1 MNILHLALC
10 LSCLTEVSA
19 LTGNETECSSRC
31 ETGAGGYFKLEKD
44 TMKRIQVSKGFHVK
58 MFVMSSKSIFDVEV
72 VECSVGTKSLV
83 GGFNRNLETYESK
96 ENEIEVRVNAY
107 STQLD
112 IQWWRVCGGSVVG
125 YSGKLIG
132 PDHASGY
139 PENETC
145 IWNITVL
152 NGYMLLLNL
161 SIEGYN
167 ESTNCS
173 LDYIQVMEIES
184 EEMISRGPICSGMLN
199 WKSNTSIQILFQSDF
214 DSTSGLSFN
223 ASWVSKCGDTFYA
236 DNGELASPDN
246 YEDFSF
252 NVQCNWT
259 ISVSPGHTI
268 VINYTFPKTSNRDA
282 GCKSYVQVTEAD
294 SDASKILCQSRTFAV
309 HKSSSNIVRI
319 SFTYQP
325 GMNYTWFYAQW
336 HSERAQMP
344 NNKVSNTDVGQV
356 ESSNTGIKDKDNSG
370 STKTSV
376 LTLLEKY
383 NNVTKVSV
391 ADAILQTAAAPL
403 AIVIIII
410 IAFPLVW
417 CAKSRRCFA
426 RRHITYD
433 MKENIYNSLNE
444 IDITAENCK
453 QQIREKNFNPE
464 TFRRRLPTLPPNRL
478 SEILG
483 RVRKGIQLR
492 NERYD
497 TVHGEQNEGFHLTA
511 LGDHTEP
518 QKNNQEDKFA
528 EEEIIS
534 IRNESTLDNF
544 RNVGYISSDN
554 VDEAKSLSVSSTRI
568 IKTDCIINKSA
579 MAMMGNEDNAGDVD
593 DYLTPGDNDLTPV
606 DDNITHLDDYLI
618 PVDDNLTHVD
628 DYLTPVDDNVT
639 TVDDSLTPVDDNL
652 TPFIDTATPLRSCI
666 APVDDNL
673 TTIDNYI
680 TPVDDNLTPVDEY
693 LTPVDDYLTPVNK

>member
-139 PENETC
+139 PENQTC

-173 LDYIQVMEIES
+173 YIVLIAFHRS
-184 EEMISRGPICSGMLN
+184 FRPI
-199 WKSNTSIQILFQSDF
+199 
-214 DSTSGLSFN
+214 
-223 ASWVSKCGDTFYA
+223 VECGDTFYA

-246 YEDFSF
+246 YVDFSF
-252 NVQCNWT
+252 HVQCNWT

-336 HSERAQMP
+336 HSEPAQTP

-356 ESSNTGIKDKDNSG
+356 ESSNTGIKDKDNRG
-370 STKTSV
+370 STKTSIV
-376 LTLLEKY
+376 TLQEKY

-426 RRHITYD
+426 RRHTTYD

-511 LGDHTEP
+511 VGDHTEP
-518 QKNNQEDKFA
+518 QKNNQEDELA

-554 VDEAKSLSVSSTRI
+554 VDQAKLLGVSSTRI

-579 MAMMGNEDNAGDVD
+579 MAIMDNEDNVGDVD

-606 DDNITHLDDYLI
+606 DDNITHLDDYL
-618 PVDDNLTHVD
+618 
-628 DYLTPVDDNVT
+628 TPVDDNVT

-652 TPFIDTATPLRSCI
+652 TP
-666 APVDDNL
+666 VDDNL
-673 TTIDNYI
+673 TQVDDYL
-680 TPVDDNLTPVDEY
+680 TPVDDNLTPVDDN
-693 LTPVDDYLTPVNK
+693 LTQVDDYLTPVDDNLTPVDDTATP